1 MSPSLR
7 LLPGRRNNAGRRS
20 VSPQICHSKF
30 AGRARLFLFKV
41 VEVALRS
48 RRMFKP
54 VSQRKPLLVQF
65 AILLALA
72 QSCLAHT
79 TGLSSSDLRFGT
91 NGLDAEVVMA
101 AADLA
106 LVVAHLETT
115 SPADANHDGKLTAEK
130 IAAGLERLRKFAAES
145 LVVEFD
151 GQPVR
156 PGPARFS
163 LDDLDNFHMEMNY
176 PGPRP
181 ARLRVRA
188 ALFAHLPP
196 DHFHFLAVHEPGG
209 TPLGNKMLKPTD
221 NSLELMLGAGT
232 TTSTTT
238 APRVSTF
245 PDFLKLGVL
254 HIWTGYDHLLFLLAL
269 LLVCGTFKSAI
280 GVISFF
286 TVANT
291 LTLALAALNL
301 VWVAGRVVEVAIAT
315 SIIYVSVENFVRP
328 GGPKGRWLV
337 TFLFGL
343 VHGLG
348 FATVLRNLGVA
359 SSTTGVA
366 VPLVGFNLGVE
377 AGQIVV
383 AAAVLPIIW
392 KLRKSERFVRWGVPA
407 CSAVLAAAGA
417 YWLIQRLFLR

>member
-1 MSPSLR
+1 MLNPFSWW
-7 LLPGRRNNAGRRS
+7 
-20 VSPQICHSKF
+20 
-30 AGRARLFLFKV
+30 
-41 VEVALRS
+41 
-48 RRMFKP
+48 
-54 VSQRKPLLVQF
+54 KPLLVQF
-65 AILLALA
+65 VILFALT
-72 QSCLAHT
+72 QCCRAHT
-79 TGLSSSDLRFGT
+79 TGLSTSDLKFGT

-101 AADLA
+101 AADLT
-106 LVVAHLETT
+106 LVLSHLETT
-115 SPADANHDGKLTAEK
+115 GPADANHDGKLTAEEF
-130 IAAGLERLRKFAAES
+130 AAALERLRKFAAEA

-163 LDDLDNFHMEMNY
+163 LDDAGNFHMEMNY
-176 PGPRP
+176 HGQRP

-188 ALFAHLPP
+188 ALFEHLPP
-196 DHFHFLAVHEPGG
+196 DHFHFLVVHEPDGKA
-209 TPLGNKMLKPTD
+209 LGNKMLKPTD
-221 NSLELMLGAGT
+221 DSLELDSLELVPGAET
-232 TTSTTT
+232 KK
-238 APRVSTF
+238 AQPRVSTF

-291 LTLALAALNL
+291 LTLALAALDL
-301 VWVAGRVVEVAIAT
+301 VSVDVRVVEAGIAI

-337 TFLFGL
+337 TFSFGL

-348 FATVLRNLGVA
+348 FATQLRKLGVA
-359 SSTTGVA
+359 ASTTGVA

-377 AGQIVV
+377 VGQIVV
-383 AAAVLPIIW
+383 AAAALPIIW
-392 KLRKSERFVRWGVPA
+392 KLRESKRFVRWGVPA

-417 YWLIQRLFLR
+417 YWLIQRLFFR

>member
-1 MSPSLR
+1 
-7 LLPGRRNNAGRRS
+7 LP
-20 VSPQICHSKF
+20 
-30 AGRARLFLFKV
+30 
-41 VEVALRS
+41 VERGFFFS
-48 RRMFKP
+48 TW
-54 VSQRKPLLVQF
+54 RKPLLVQLVILF
-65 AILLALA
+65 ALTP
-72 QSCLAHT
+72 CCFAHT
-79 TGLSSSDLRFGT
+79 TGLSTTDLKFGT

-101 AADLA
+101 AADLT
-106 LVVAHLETT
+106 LVLAHLETA
-115 SPADANHDGKLTAEK
+115 SPADANRDGKLTAEGF
-130 IAAGLERLRKFAAES
+130 AAGLQQLRKFAAES

-156 PGPARFS
+156 PGPARFA
-163 LDDLDNFHMEMNY
+163 LDDIDNFHMQMNY
-176 PGPRP
+176 HGQRP

-188 ALFAHLPP
+188 ALFEHLPP
-196 DHFHFLAVHEPGG
+196 DHFHFLSVRDADGQS
-209 TPLGNKMLKPTD
+209 LGNKMLKPTD
-221 NSLELMLGAGT
+221 DSLELLPGAGT
-232 TTSTTT
+232 TKVQ
-238 APRVSTF
+238 PRVSTF

-280 GVISFF
+280 QVVSFF
-286 TVANT
+286 TLANT

-348 FATVLRNLGVA
+348 FATVLRNLGVT
-359 SSTTGVA
+359 STTTGVA

-383 AAAVLPIIW
+383 AAAVLPVIW

-417 YWLIQRLFLR
+417 YWLIQRLFFK